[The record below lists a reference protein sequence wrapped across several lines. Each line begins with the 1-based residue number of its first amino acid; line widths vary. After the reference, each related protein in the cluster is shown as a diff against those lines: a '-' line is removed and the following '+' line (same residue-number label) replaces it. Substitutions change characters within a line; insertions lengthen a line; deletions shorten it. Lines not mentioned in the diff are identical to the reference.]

1 MKYKL
6 TSSSLFE
13 KWFLKLKDRS
23 IKNRVLARLSR
34 IENGS
39 FGDHKMVANRLYELR
54 CTFGGG
60 IRIYYAIHDND
71 VILLL
76 CGGNK
81 SSQSK
86 DILKAKG
93 LLLKLWGSE
102 DGNENL

>member
-6 TSSSLFE
+6 TSSSLFD

-23 IKNRVLARLSR
+23 VKNRVLARLSR
-34 IENGS
+34 LENGS

-54 CTFGGG
+54 FTFGGG
-60 IRIYYAIHDND
+60 IRIYYAVHNYD
-71 VILLL
+71 VVLLL

-86 DILKAKG
+86 DILKAKE
-93 LLLKLWGSE
+93 LLLKFWESE
-102 DGNENL
+102 DGNEIF